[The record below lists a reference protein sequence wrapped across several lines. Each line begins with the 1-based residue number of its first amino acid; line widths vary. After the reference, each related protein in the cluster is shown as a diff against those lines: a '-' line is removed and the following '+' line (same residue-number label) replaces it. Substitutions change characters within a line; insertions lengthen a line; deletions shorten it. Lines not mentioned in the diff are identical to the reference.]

1 MYTQVINMFYCVL
14 NEIEAMNR
22 TENIFIKFK
31 SGFLSLKR
39 SEILFKLQKY
49 LIETFDNNYQ

>member
-31 SGFLSLKR
+31 SGFLSLKS